1 MSNQISDPKT
11 PPTLAALAAGQ
22 AALWISESLMLALVE
37 REILD
42 KDRVLEAVDIVI
54 SAKQAIV
61 AEGGNQEI
69 EQVALGLLAALSA
82 SIASANLS
90 EERIRSGGSRRRRGV
105 GTRATTG
112 RKA

>member
-1 MSNQISDPKT
+1 MSDQTGDPKT
-11 PPTLAALAAGQ
+11 PPTIAALAAGQ
-22 AALWISESLMLALVE
+22 AALWISESLILALVE

-54 SAKQAIV
+54 SAKQTIV

-69 EQVALGLLAALSA
+69 EQAALGMLAALST

-90 EERIRSGGSRRRRGV
+90 RERVRSGSARPRRGV
-105 GTRATTG
+105 RTQATG
-112 RKA
+112 RKV